1 MSSRPETNILI
12 HASGLRLAY
21 GPKTILRQVA
31 LTVRRGERWF
41 IVGPNG
47 HGKTTLMRAILGL
60 TPAAE
65 GELHRHPEMMSPAQ
79 VGFVPQRCDLN
90 PSLPTTVREFVTLG
104 LVGLKADH
112 ADRRRRLAEA
122 LEAVGLGDKINAGY
136 WSLSGGQR
144 QRCLLA
150 RALIRR
156 PRVLMLDEPTNGLDP
171 TAELN
176 LMRTIVKLSEEH
188 GLTMLFVT
196 HAIGLAPRFGTHAAL
211 VYNGRVHAGPVSG
224 IFQPELLK
232 EVYGVA
238 LTPWMHAHADSPM
251 GDAR

>member
-1 MSSRPETNILI
+1 MNAADPEILI
-12 HASGLRLAY
+12 RATGLRLAY
-21 GPKTILRQVA
+21 GPKTILDDVA

-60 TPAAE
+60 TRAAG
-65 GELHRHPEMMSPAQ
+65 GELFRHSDTMSPAH
-79 VGFVPQRCDLN
+79 VGFVPQRCDIN
-90 PSLPTTVREFVTLG
+90 PSLPTTVREFVQLG
-104 LVGLKADH
+104 LVGLSVAH
-112 ADRRRRLAEA
+112 HDRRRRLEEA
-122 LEAVGLGDKINAGY
+122 LAAVGLADRLHASY

-156 PRVLMLDEPTNGLDP
+156 PRVLLLDEPTNGLDP

-176 LMRTIVKLSEEH
+176 LMQTVVKLNEEY

-211 VYNGRVHAGPVSG
+211 VYNGRVHAGAVAR
-224 IFQPELLK
+224 IFRPEMLE

-238 LTPWMHAHADSPM
+238 LTPSPH
-251 GDAR
+251 GATPIGGRP